1 MGPEGQPI
9 RVAVEWMP
17 DRDGPGDADKWQ
29 RVIDGAY
36 GGGHG
41 RVRLVRQGDGKWKVT
56 SATTMM
62 PKQSSEGETL
72 PMSKA
77 MREAVR
83 AALRARGFPVL

>member
-1 MGPEGQPI
+1 MAAQAQPA

-17 DRDGPGDADKWQ
+17 DKDGPADADKWQ

-36 GGGHG
+36 AGGHG
-41 RVRLVRQGDGKWKVT
+41 RVRLVRQGDGSWKVT

-62 PKQSSEGETL
+62 PNPTTEGETL

-83 AALRARGFPVL
+83 AALRARGFPIL